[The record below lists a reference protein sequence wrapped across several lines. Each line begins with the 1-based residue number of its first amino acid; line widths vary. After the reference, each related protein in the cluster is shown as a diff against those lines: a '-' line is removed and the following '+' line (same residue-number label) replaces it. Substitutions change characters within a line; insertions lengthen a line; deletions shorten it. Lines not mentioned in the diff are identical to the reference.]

1 MFFSVFDIFIVR
13 FKTLFYYKYILK
25 TENNQY
31 FEKKIFVFLR
41 KTLYFCVM
49 KKRKDIYDK
58 LNHSKYHIRYHFI
71 FSTKYRRKCLCGIE
85 DDVRECFLEISKKC
99 NFRVEHIG
107 IDKDHVHL
115 LVRSCPSM
123 SPLSIVRRLKQLS
136 TRMLWNKCEG
146 HLSRY
151 YWKKRTVWT
160 NGYFC
165 GTIGEISEK
174 NLIEYIN
181 NQG

>member
-1 MFFSVFDIFIVR
+1 MFSR
-13 FKTLFYYKYILK
+13 
-25 TENNQY
+25 
-31 FEKKIFVFLR
+31 KIFVFLR
-41 KTLYFCVM
+41 KILYFCTM

-85 DDVRECFLEISKKC
+85 DEVRECFFDISKKC

-107 IDKDHVHL
+107 IDKDHIHL
-115 LVRSCPSM
+115 LIRSCPSM
-123 SPLSIVRRLKQLS
+123 SPLFIVRRLKQLS
-136 TRMLWNKCEG
+136 TRILWTKCEF
-146 HLSRY
+146 HLSKY
-151 YWKKRTVWT
+151 YWKKHVVWT

-165 GTIGEISEK
+165 STIGEISEK